1 MQHTIASIKAV
12 QGNIRGLGGK
22 FSFMALVTNEW
33 NSPAPT
39 RGTDYFYTYR
49 VIDEDYTPG
58 DDPVRVRVF
67 SPTKE
72 SLPEASTGDVILI
85 QNGVVRLECGDT

>member
-12 QGNIRGLGGK
+12 QGNPRGLEGK

-33 NSPAPT
+33 NHPAPT

-49 VIDEDYTPG
+49 VIDEDYTP
-58 DDPVRVRVF
+58 DEEPLRVRVF
-67 SPTKE
+67 SPTKD
-72 SLPEASTGDVILI
+72 SLPIATTGDVILI
-85 QNGVVRLECGDT
+85 QNGMVRLECGVT